1 MKKTLLLATLL
12 LSSAVQAEIWQ
23 CNSTHASSIS
33 DYGMP
38 LLSQEH
44 VEGEWLIDTNQGL
57 LRGQEEIGLFGEKFK
72 GMCNRYEE
80 KFVKCEVLSSKEDA
94 AILSILIVDTLW
106 SKYSYSA
113 IETQNTAAV
122 NSEIGTCTKI

>member
-1 MKKTLLLATLL
+1 MVFQT
-12 LSSAVQAEIWQ
+12 S
-23 CNSTHASSIS
+23 
-33 DYGMP
+33 
-38 LLSQEH
+38 
-44 VEGEWLIDTNQGL
+44 
-57 LRGQEEIGLFGEKFK
+57 FK